1 MQVVTRLEPQ
11 GLAYIPFR
19 RSVGASLTSGPCVGA
34 RRGTGK
40 NDDEP
45 LKPDIDH
52 SALVQ
57 RIVECRDKEAFAQL
71 FDHFAPRIKAM
82 LMRTGTAAEVAEDLA
97 QDAMLTLW
105 RKADFFDPSRASVA
119 AWVFTIA
126 RNLRIDVA
134 RRERRA
140 RLHAVLENI
149 EPEAQQQ
156 PDQIVSLAEREQK
169 VRLAMQQLP
178 AEQAEVVKLSFV
190 EGKAHGDIA
199 TCLGIPLGT
208 VKSRLRLAMGRLRQI
223 LEEVA

>member
-1 MQVVTRLEPQ
+1 MQVMTRLEPE
-11 GLAYIPFR
+11 GLAYISFSRSAHAGVRSYAGCR
-19 RSVGASLTSGPCVGA
+19 RVA
-34 RRGTGK
+34 GK
-40 NDDEP
+40 NDEEP
-45 LKPDIDH
+45 LKPDTDH
-52 SALVQ
+52 SALVR
-57 RIVECRDKEAFAQL
+57 RIVDFRDKQAFAQL

-82 LMRTGTAAEVAEDLA
+82 LMRTGAASELAEDLA

-126 RNLRIDVA
+126 RNLRIDA
-134 RRERRA
+134 LRRERRA
-140 RLHAVLENI
+140 RLHAALETV
-149 EPEAQQQ
+149 EPEAQEQ
-156 PDQIVSLAEREQK
+156 PDQIVSLAEREQR

-178 AEQAEVVKLSFV
+178 VEQAEVVKLSFI

-199 TCLGIPLGT
+199 ACLSIPLGT

>member
-1 MQVVTRLEPQ
+1 M
-11 GLAYIPFR
+11 
-19 RSVGASLTSGPCVGA
+19 
-34 RRGTGK
+34 
-40 NDDEP
+40 
-45 LKPDIDH
+45 
-52 SALVQ
+52 
-57 RIVECRDKEAFAQL
+57 ECRDKEAFAQL

>member
-1 MQVVTRLEPQ
+1 MQLVTHFEPER
-11 GLAYIPFR
+11 LAYIPFR
-19 RSVGASLTSGPCVGA
+19 PSSGTATGIYA
-34 RRGTGK
+34 KRRRGAGT

-45 LKPDIDH
+45 LKPETDH
-52 SALVQ
+52 SALIQ

-82 LMRTGTAAEVAEDLA
+82 LMRSGAPSELAEDLA

-140 RLHAVLENI
+140 KLHAALDTF
-149 EPEAQQQ
+149 EPESQEQ
-156 PDQIVSLAEREQK
+156 PDQLVSLAEREQR

-178 AEQAEVVKLSFV
+178 VEQAEVVKLSFV

-199 TCLGIPLGT
+199 KCLSIPLGT
-208 VKSRLRLAMGRLRQI
+208 VKSRLRLAMGRLRQL

>member
-1 MQVVTRLEPQ
+1 MS
-11 GLAYIPFR
+11 FR
-19 RSVGASLTSGPCVGA
+19 RSAGTTAAPYAGPRCGA
-34 RRGTGK
+34 GK

-45 LKPDIDH
+45 LKPETDYA
-52 SALVQ
+52 ALIQ

-82 LMRTGTAAEVAEDLA
+82 LMRTGAAAELAEDLA

-140 RLHAVLENI
+140 RLHAALETI
-149 EPEAQQQ
+149 EPESQEQ
-156 PDQIVSLAEREQK
+156 PDQLVSLAEREQK

-178 AEQAEVVKLSFV
+178 TEQAEVVKLSFV

-199 TCLGIPLGT
+199 ACLRIPLGT